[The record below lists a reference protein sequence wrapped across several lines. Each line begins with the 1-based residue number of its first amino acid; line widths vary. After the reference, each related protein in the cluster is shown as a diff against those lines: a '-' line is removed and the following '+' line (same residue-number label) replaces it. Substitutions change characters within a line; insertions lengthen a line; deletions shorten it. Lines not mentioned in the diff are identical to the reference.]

1 MLTRSILSMRPFD
14 RVTEKKAHTVRLF
27 FAAACLLVAA
37 PSYAASSNLSL
48 ATSLQYYDSREYG
61 DIGERLNREVGWLP
75 GIGVRW
81 QKDTDSLVRAGLY
94 GEYSYGRV
102 DYDGQ
107 TQTGTPFESDTYVRL
122 FRLGGD
128 ISVCLQDCGASLD
141 AGLAVY
147 GRDRDIQG
155 HSGVSSLY
163 EEYRW
168 LEWKMGG
175 RWHTGVRKQVTL
187 GAQWFRVIDAEMM
200 IDFRPFGGGEPVVPL
215 PDSNG
220 YRLSLSYRFAERPLS
235 LSLSHEWLDIDASD
249 TILTTLGFGPV
260 LVYEPESRAKH
271 LKLALE
277 WHL

>member
-1 MLTRSILSMRPFD
+1 M
-14 RVTEKKAHTVRLF
+14 RLF
-27 FAAACLLVAA
+27 FAAVCHMAAA
-37 PSYAASSNLSL
+37 PSYGASSNLSL

-81 QKDTDSLVRAGLY
+81 QQDTDSLVRVGLS
-94 GEYSYGRV
+94 GEYSDGRV

-107 TQTGTPFESDTYVRL
+107 TQTGTPFESETYVRL
-122 FRLGGD
+122 FRFGGD

-141 AGLAVY
+141 AGLAWY

-155 HSGVSSLY
+155 HSGVSGLY

-175 RWHTGVRKQVTL
+175 RWKTGVRDQVTL
-187 GAQWFRVIDAEMM
+187 GAEWFRVIDAEMM
-200 IDFRPFGGGEPVVPL
+200 IDFRPFGGEEPVVPL

-220 YRLSLSYRFAERPLS
+220 YRLSVAYRFAQRPISLELS
-235 LSLSHEWLDIDASD
+235 NEWLDINASD
-249 TILTTLGFGPV
+249 AVSTVLGLGPV
-260 LVYEPESRAKH
+260 LVYEPESRARH
-271 LKLALE
+271 LRLVVH